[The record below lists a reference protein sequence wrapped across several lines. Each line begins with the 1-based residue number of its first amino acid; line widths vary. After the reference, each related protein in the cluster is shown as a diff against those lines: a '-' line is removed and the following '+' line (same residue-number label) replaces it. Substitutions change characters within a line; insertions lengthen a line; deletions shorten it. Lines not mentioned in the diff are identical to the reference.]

1 MLIFG
6 LMMIV
11 NVRQVRPDDE
21 TSEEEFDEDPAFLS
35 GGGSAVGSSSSSS
48 SEEDDTYN
56 NNSKGIEFYL
66 NAMKDLHRQ
75 SKRQEAEPAS
85 RSGATAPIAALYRRS
100 ALNKNFIR
108 FGRSGG
114 GMVKTVSHQLQQPT
128 QPIRYHRPLL
138 FLKIIS
144 CHLFLSKIT
153 LRYLRPFLCT

>member
-1 MLIFG
+1 MNGLRFLMLIFG

-21 TSEEEFDEDPAFLS
+21 TSEEEFDDDPAFLS

-56 NNSKGIEFYL
+56 NNNKGIEFYL

-75 SKRQEAEPAS
+75 SKRQEAVPPAS

-128 QPIRYHRPLL
+128 QPIRYYRPLL
-138 FLKIIS
+138 F
-144 CHLFLSKIT
+144 F
-153 LRYLRPFLCT
+153 F